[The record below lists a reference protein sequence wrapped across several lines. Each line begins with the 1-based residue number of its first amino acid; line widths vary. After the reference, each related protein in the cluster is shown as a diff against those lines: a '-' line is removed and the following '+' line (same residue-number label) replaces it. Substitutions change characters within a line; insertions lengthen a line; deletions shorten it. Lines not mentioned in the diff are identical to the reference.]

1 MQAQKGY
8 LDQLG
13 DEGGPRSATPNAGQE
28 GALVHFSGG
37 DHRHRSPPS
46 KSAGRPPA
54 TCMRPRRRTSTL
66 MFIALLERISPKRF
80 TDLDGAL
87 SAHRRSPQGAH
98 PARSGLTWATEA
110 TVSGNVYISDTWQG
124 HPGAVTRPRP
134 SRAPTTPSRSAD
146 PSTPPAPAT
155 WWSTSRRP
163 TATLTGEPLR
173 QQVRLDDGRTV
184 RYLHLQA
191 VSVWNGLRV
200 ARGDVLGLS
209 GASANGSDY
218 GVGAH
223 VHTTLWPGAAWQAPT
238 IDFELYVG
246 DDPKQ
251 PPPEEDDDM
260 PKNSGFYYTRK
271 SDNRTVWF
279 VTNPTGLFMEWSD
292 STITVDPIAAAFD
305 TGPFARVTQGWRDA
319 MKASL
324 DAVQVPSAP
333 STSTTFSMS
342 WWVVGLIG
350 VVLVAEIVLGVL
362 LGVLPR

>member
-1 MQAQKGY
+1 MGY
-8 LDQLG
+8 Q
-13 DEGGPRSATPNAGQE
+13 
-28 GALVHFSGG
+28 
-37 DHRHRSPPS
+37 
-46 KSAGRPPA
+46 RP
-54 TCMRPRRRTSTL
+54 C
-66 MFIALLERISPKRF
+66 
-80 TDLDGAL
+80 
-87 SAHRRSPQGAH
+87 
-98 PARSGLTWATEA
+98 
-110 TVSGNVYISDTWQG
+110 GNVYISDTWQG
-124 HPGAVTRPRP
+124 HLDRHPPSSEPGTDYAVAIGRPVH
-134 SRAPTTPSRSAD
+134 AAGAGTVVDFKTTNSY
-146 PSTPPAPAT
+146 AT
-155 WWSTSRRP
+155 GRYVT
-163 TATLTGEPLR
+163 
-173 QQVRLDDGRTV
+173 VRLDDGRTV

-260 PKNSGFYYTRK
+260 PKNSGFYYTRN

-333 STSTTFSMS
+333 ATSTTFSMS

-350 VVLVAEIVLGVL
+350 VVLVAELVLGVL